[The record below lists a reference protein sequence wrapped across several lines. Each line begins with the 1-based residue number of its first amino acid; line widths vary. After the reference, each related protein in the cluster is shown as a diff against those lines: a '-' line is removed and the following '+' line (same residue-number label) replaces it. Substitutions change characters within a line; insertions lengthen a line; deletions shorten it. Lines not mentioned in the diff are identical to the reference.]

1 MFRLP
6 WRLMMWI
13 AEALDRSLLTVPEVN
28 EPLSPPADS
37 GKPPMTGQSDPNA
50 EWTRQIRLALIRSHR
65 DIEARGGAQE
75 WPASGSSDLKPIYP
89 APERTT
95 AIDRNNSDDE

>member
-1 MFRLP
+1 MFRLL

-37 GKPPMTGQSDPNA
+37 GEPPMTGQSDPNA
-50 EWTRQIRLALIRSHR
+50 EWTRQIRLALIRSHQG
-65 DIEARGGAQE
+65 IEAT
-75 WPASGSSDLKPIYP
+75 SS
-89 APERTT
+89 APERPATG
-95 AIDRNNSDDE
+95 S